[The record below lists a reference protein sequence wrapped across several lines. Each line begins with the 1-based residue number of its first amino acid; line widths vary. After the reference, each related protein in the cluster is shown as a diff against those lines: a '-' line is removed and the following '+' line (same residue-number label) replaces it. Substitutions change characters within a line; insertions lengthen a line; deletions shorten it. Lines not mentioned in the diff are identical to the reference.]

1 MRLPIALRSIEPLVK
16 GPLLD
21 LFGLNVSSCF
31 LPPSHKSGATG
42 SRIPF
47 LVLVATAEDEE
58 EGAYP
63 HLITNYRQGDE
74 CWPVWLSVQASAA
87 APGYF
92 PPVCV
97 QGKHYIDGGL
107 VANNP
112 TKIAIEQAL
121 NLLPR

>member
-1 MRLPIALRSIEPLVK
+1 MRLLIALRSIEPLVK
-16 GPLLD
+16 GRLLD

-31 LPPSHKSGATG
+31 PLPSHKSGATG
-42 SRIPF
+42 SRMPF
-47 LVLVATAEDEE
+47 LFLVATAEDEE
-58 EGAYP
+58 EDTYP

-97 QGKHYIDGGL
+97 QGKEYVDGGL

-112 TKIAIEQAL
+112 TMIAIEQAL
-121 NLLPR
+121 SLLPR

>member
-47 LVLVATAEDEE
+47 LILVATAEDDE
-58 EGAYP
+58 EG
-63 HLITNYRQGDE
+63 R
-74 CWPVWLSVQASAA
+74 
-87 APGYF
+87 GYESCCYKN
-92 PPVCV
+92 PKVL
-97 QGKHYIDGGL
+97 QGKA
-107 VANNP
+107 VA
-112 TKIAIEQAL
+112 KCSI
-121 NLLPR
+121 